1 MRAPSRHGSR
11 SGSSGSFGEHRT
23 TQRQGVPV
31 RGACRPRISRPRPTH
46 GRALV
51 TLLLGLLLVALLG
64 LALWAGLERLVM
76 GWGEVPVN
84 ITIDGEP
91 VVRGLQLGSISEM
104 ERLALVLVA
113 LVLLLVLALLL
124 PVLLV
129 VVVAVALAVLLA
141 ALVVA
146 LGAPAIA
153 AASAVLAIGVFVVA
167 PIVLLARLLRRLLS
181 GAPQRPAA
189 PPAPAPAQDGSAT
202 IKP

>member
-1 MRAPSRHGSR
+1 MSRCAGPR
-11 SGSSGSFGEHRT
+11 SGSGPC
-23 TQRQGVPV
+23 QG
-31 RGACRPRISRPRPTH
+31 G

-51 TLLLGLLLVALLG
+51 TLLWSLLLVALMG
-64 LALWAGLERLVM
+64 VALWAGLERLVM
-76 GWGEVPVN
+76 AWGEVPVN

-91 VVRGLQLGSISEM
+91 VVRGLQLGSIGEM

-113 LVLLLVLALLL
+113 LVLLLVLAVLL

-129 VVVAVALAVLLA
+129 VVVAVALAALLV

-153 AASAVLAIGVFVVA
+153 AASAVLAIGVFVAA
-167 PIVLLARLLRRLLS
+167 PIVLLARLLRRLLR

-189 PPAPAPAQDGSAT
+189 PAAAPAAQDGSAT

>member
-1 MRAPSRHGSR
+1 MS
-11 SGSSGSFGEHRT
+11 
-23 TQRQGVPV
+23 
-31 RGACRPRISRPRPTH
+31 RGATPCGRPRPCPGG

-51 TLLLGLLLVALLG
+51 TLLWVSLLVALLG
-64 LALWAGLERLVM
+64 VALWAGLERLVM
-76 GWGEVPVN
+76 AWGEVPVN

-91 VVRGLQLGSISEM
+91 MVRGLQLGSIGEM

-113 LVLLLVLALLL
+113 LVLLLVLAVLL
-124 PVLLV
+124 PVLVV
-129 VVVAVALAVLLA
+129 VVVAVALGLLLA

-167 PIVLLARLLRRLLS
+167 PIVLLARLLRRLRH

-189 PPAPAPAQDGSAT
+189 PPEPPEPLAARDGSAT

>member
-1 MRAPSRHGSR
+1 MSHGDC
-11 SGSSGSFGEHRT
+11 HRC
-23 TQRQGVPV
+23 P
-31 RGACRPRISRPRPTH
+31 SRPRPDR

-64 LALWAGLERLVM
+64 VALWAGLEHLVL

-91 VVRGLQLGSISEM
+91 VVRGLQLGAIGEM
-104 ERLALVLVA
+104 ERLAVVLVG

-129 VVVAVALAVLLA
+129 VVVAVALAALLVG
-141 ALVVA
+141 LVVA

-153 AASAVLAIGVFVVA
+153 AASAVLAIGLFVVA
-167 PIVLLARLLRRLLS
+167 PIVLLARLLRRLLR
-181 GAPQRPAA
+181 GAPPRPTPPEPPAA
-189 PPAPAPAQDGSAT
+189 RDGSAT

>member
-1 MRAPSRHGSR
+1 MSRVCGPC
-11 SGSSGSFGEHRT
+11 T
-23 TQRQGVPV
+23 
-31 RGACRPRISRPRPTH
+31 ARPRPRH

-64 LALWAGLERLVM
+64 VALWAGLEHLVM

-91 VVRGLQLGSISEM
+91 VVRGLQLGAIGEM
-104 ERLALVLVA
+104 ERLAIVLVG

-129 VVVAVALAVLLA
+129 VVVAVALAALLVG
-141 ALVVA
+141 LVVA

-153 AASAVLAIGVFVVA
+153 AASAVLAIGIFVVA
-167 PIVLLARLLRRLLS
+167 PIVLLARLLRRLLR
-181 GAPQRPAA
+181 GAPPRPATPPE
-189 PPAPAPAQDGSAT
+189 PPAAQDGSAT